1 MVLVCVT
8 FFLASAGASSAYL
21 TVSEVFPMETRAL
34 AIALFFAVGTAIGGI
49 TGPLLFG
56 QFIHSGDVN
65 QIATGF
71 FIGAAAMALGGVV
84 ELCLG
89 IRAERR
95 SLEDIATPLT
105 AEEAEEGWARERGE
119 IGPAEPATRTAEEE
133 RILQRNASRTARD
146 RYGLR
151 RIRPGPGRPGTYYSP
166 AMVGTAGTASRYAAM
181 ADRDLDREIEN
192 IARVLDRLGPTERR
206 QLAREL
212 GARGWGPRRFDA
224 ALRAAVNEG
233 RARRVT
239 RDTYGPART
248 GDER

>member
-1 MVLVCVT
+1 
-8 FFLASAGASSAYL
+8 
-21 TVSEVFPMETRAL
+21 
-34 AIALFFAVGTAIGGI
+34 
-49 TGPLLFG
+49 
-56 QFIHSGDVN
+56 
-65 QIATGF
+65 
-71 FIGAAAMALGGVV
+71 
-84 ELCLG
+84 
-89 IRAERR
+89 
-95 SLEDIATPLT
+95 
-105 AEEAEEGWARERGE
+105 
-119 IGPAEPATRTAEEE
+119 
-133 RILQRNASRTARD
+133 
-146 RYGLR
+146 
-151 RIRPGPGRPGTYYSP
+151 
-166 AMVGTAGTASRYAAM
+166 MVGTAGTASRYAAM